1 MSRARSRLVVA
12 AIVLLLRSSAA
23 ATDVLVVGVTP
34 GRSADL
40 VIEHREPIT
49 VAEGQTIDGVTV
61 VSVSTTGA
69 VIRVDGATRTI
80 GLTAVRGGQAPA
92 SGTITLSADPRG
104 HFVTPGTVNGQPV
117 HFLVDTGA
125 TYVALSRAEATR
137 LGVDYAKGAPILS
150 STANGVVR
158 GWRVALASVRI
169 ADVMVRDVP
178 AVVIDGSTGVLL
190 GMSFLGHFDL
200 RQDGNTLVLRR
211 NRR

>member
-1 MSRARSRLVVA
+1 MPARVSSSWRSCSSP
-12 AIVLLLRSSAA
+12 LRSSAA

-49 VAEGQTIDGVTV
+49 VAPEGQTIDGVTV

-69 VIRVDGATRTI
+69 VIRVDGGTRTI

-117 HFLVDTGA
+117 HFLVDGA

-137 LGVDYAKGAPILS
+137 LGVDSCEGRPHRVVDRERRRAGLACGARP
-150 STANGVVR
+150 R
-158 GWRVALASVRI
+158 C
-169 ADVMVRDVP
+169 
-178 AVVIDGSTGVLL
+178 GSRT
-190 GMSFLGHFDL
+190 
-200 RQDGNTLVLRR
+200 
-211 NRR
+211 